1 MNINIRY
8 EQLKDQET
16 VYQLIASAFEADDE
30 EKLVR
35 LLHTDH
41 QSLISLVAEVD
52 KTIVGQIVLSKM
64 EAKTSSINIYGLAPM
79 SVSPE
84 YQNQG
89 IGTKLVEAVIKEA
102 KKNNIDAIFVLGHP
116 SYYPRFG
123 FKPAI
128 EYVIKCQYDV
138 PSDVFMVLDLT
149 NKLDLLKGQTVY
161 YAKEFA
167 EVF

>member
-8 EQLKDQET
+8 EQLKDQES
-16 VYQLIASAFEADDE
+16 VYQLIASSFETDDE

-41 QSLISLVAEVD
+41 QSLISLVAD
-52 KTIVGQIVLSKM
+52 IDNTIVGQIVLSKM
-64 EAKTSSINIYGLAPM
+64 ESKASNISIFGLAPM
-79 SVSPE
+79 SVAPK

-89 IGTKLVEAVIKEA
+89 IGSKLVETVIKEA

-123 FKPAI
+123 FKPTS
-128 EYVIKCQYDV
+128 EYQIKCQYDV

-149 NKLDLLKGQTVY
+149 NKLSALKGQTVY
-161 YAKEFA
+161 YAKEFG

>member
-8 EQLKDQET
+8 EQLKDQEL
-16 VYQLIASAFEADDE
+16 VYELIASSFETDDE

-52 KTIVGQIVLSKM
+52 NAIVGQIILSKM
-64 EAKTSSINIYGLAPM
+64 VVKNNNLNIYGLAPM
-79 SVSPE
+79 SVSPK
-84 YQNQG
+84 YQDQG

-123 FKPAI
+123 FKPTVQY
-128 EYVIKCQYDV
+128 EIKCQYDV

-149 NKLDLLKGQTVY
+149 QKLEFLKNQTVY
-161 YAKEFA
+161 YAKEFG

>member
-8 EQLKDQET
+8 EQLKDQES
-16 VYQLIASAFEADDE
+16 VYQLIASAFETDDE

-52 KTIVGQIVLSKM
+52 KTIVGQIVLSRM

-116 SYYPRFG
+116 SYYPKFG
-123 FKPAI
+123 FKPTS
-128 EYVIKCQYDV
+128 EYQIKCQYDV

-149 NKLDLLKGQTVY
+149 NKLSALKGQTVY
-161 YAKEFA
+161 YAKEFG